1 MLKYTDYTIVFQEV
15 PDEVSLA
22 INLSGCPYRC
32 KGCHSP
38 HLQQETGEELS
49 ERVLSGLLQSY
60 AHAITCVCLW
70 EVTPKVEAVCRLA
83 TYCSYRMGRETQK
96 QPGIRETI
104 SLILQA
110 AGCFDYVKTGPFLE
124 ALGRIRPKNDQ
135 PTIIQVHS

>member
-49 ERVLSGLLQSY
+49 ERVLSRLLQSY
-60 AHAITCVCLW
+60 AHAITCVCF
-70 EVTPKVEAVCRLA
+70 
-83 TYCSYRMGRETQK
+83 GR
-96 QPGIRETI
+96 
-104 SLILQA
+104 
-110 AGCFDYVKTGPFLE
+110 
-124 ALGRIRPKNDQ
+124 
-135 PTIIQVHS
+135 